1 MIDADEV
8 MSWLRKHPDFFQGR
22 EELLCQMQLEH
33 ACGDAESLLTYQ
45 LQRLRHKVAEQEE
58 RYQQLLANARDN
70 EKRLRRIE
78 RLLVN
83 LLETETAEE
92 LVTVLAERLR
102 EDFQLPHLRFWSY
115 TNLSSLQRANAERQ
129 RQQQALLGQQQAC
142 CLSLEEETAE
152 ILGLKDLNAQSAAIC
167 LLSHTR
173 PLGLMILA
181 HPDPLHFRY
190 HQDTLFIEYL
200 GSIVS
205 RLLAKDRR
213 GFVAQQASG

>member
-1 MIDADEV
+1 MIDADTV
-8 MSWLRKHPDFFQGR
+8 ADWLKNHPDFFQGR
-22 EELLCQMQLEH
+22 EDLLCQMQLEH
-33 ACGDAESLLTYQ
+33 PCGSAESLLTYQ
-45 LQRLRHKVAEQEE
+45 LQRLRHQVADQEE

-78 RLLVN
+78 RLLIN

-92 LVTVLAERLR
+92 LVTVLSERLR
-102 EDFQLPHLRFWSY
+102 EDFQLPYLRFWSY
-115 TNLSSLQRANAERQ
+115 TNLNSLQRASEELQ
-129 RQQQALLGQQQAC
+129 QQQQALLNQQQAC
-142 CLSLEEETAE
+142 CLSLEEDTTE
-152 ILGLKDLNAQSAAIC
+152 ILGLEGFDAQSAAIC

-173 PLGLMILA
+173 PLGLMVLA

-190 HQDTLFIEYL
+190 HQDTLFVEYL

-213 GFVAQQASG
+213 GFPTQQALG